1 MSEGA
6 AVLRPAAL
14 CAAVA
19 QLSHTGLDSPPA
31 VASTQSAVWFRT
43 HSLLDR
49 SQPHDALPPSRCM
62 PHFDDL
68 SGEHSGQA
76 MHAAA
81 WSAWAFCGGLIGHC
95 GGTRSCSEG
104 GGRL

>member
-31 VASTQSAVWFRT
+31 VASTQSAVWF
-43 HSLLDR
+43 S
-49 SQPHDALPPSRCM
+49 DA
-62 PHFDDL
+62 FA
-68 SGEHSGQA
+68 SGPL
-76 MHAAA
+76 AAA
-81 WSAWAFCGGLIGHC
+81 RCTAAQQVHAPF
-95 GGTRSCSEG
+95 
-104 GGRL
+104 